1 MTLQFHR
8 PPDSD
13 ATEPPEAHGVARDA
27 VKLLVARPGRVSHA
41 RFADLG
47 AYLRPGDLLVVNNSA
62 TLPAA
67 VDGHR
72 AGRPVAI
79 HFSAARAEKVWVVEL
94 RPAANATGPITDIRP
109 GERIDMA
116 GGGAIVIGSSY
127 PQPGVDGGRLWTARV
142 ALEGPDGSVLEYLA
156 RYGRPIKYSYV
167 PRQWPLSYYQTVFA
181 RRPGSAEMPSAARP
195 FSTEMVTSLVAD
207 GIAIAPITLHAG
219 VSSAEPGEP
228 PVPELFDVP
237 PATARLV
244 NLTRAAGG
252 RVIAVGTT
260 VTRAVEAATDADG
273 AAHHAAGWT
282 DLVLGPGRPCR
293 VIDGLITGWHDA
305 GASHLL
311 LLEAVAGAE
320 LVAAA
325 YREAVEH
332 GYLWHE
338 FGDSALLLPA

>member
-1 MTLQFHR
+1 
-8 PPDSD
+8 
-13 ATEPPEAHGVARDA
+13 
-27 VKLLVARPGRVSHA
+27 
-41 RFADLG
+41 
-47 AYLRPGDLLVVNNSA
+47 VV
-62 TLPAA
+62 
-67 VDGHR
+67 
-72 AGRPVAI
+72 
-79 HFSAARAEKVWVVEL
+79 
-94 RPAANATGPITDIRP
+94 
-109 GERIDMA
+109 
-116 GGGAIVIGSSY
+116 
-127 PQPGVDGGRLWTARV
+127 
-142 ALEGPDGSVLEYLA
+142 LEGPEGGVLSYLT

-181 RRPGSAEMPSAARP
+181 RNPGSAEMPSAARP
-195 FSTEMVTSLVAD
+195 FSTELVAALVAD

-228 PVPELFDVP
+228 PVAELFGVP

-244 NLTRAAGG
+244 NSARAAGG

-260 VTRAVEAATDADG
+260 VTRALESAANIDG
-273 AAHHAAGWT
+273 VVQHAAGWT
-282 DLVLGPGRPCR
+282 DLVLGAGRPCR
-293 VIDGLITGWHDA
+293 VVDGLITGWHEA

-320 LVAAA
+320 LVATA